1 MRVDDYWRP
10 LYLLNKLPS
19 RKRKRCRKSAIS
31 EDETIWLIFISMCHK
46 SSKRSCDSREKRS
59 FFKSFGAACNVWQVD
74 MKMRDGT
81 LFEEEHESKNMLIST
96 MKDERGKNLWIEI
109 KYWFLSMCGRWWWW
123 KASLHALPKCIS

>member
-1 MRVDDYWRP
+1 MTTTGG
-10 LYLLNKLPS
+10 LYISLINYPPEKERDVGKVPS
-19 RKRKRCRKSAIS
+19 QKMKQYDWFLFPCVIKAAK
-31 EDETIWLIFISMCHK
+31 EAATAEK
-46 SSKRSCDSREKRS
+46 KRS